1 MDKFQIEISKDD
13 QQLAFDVIDYAHE
26 EHDNRCK
33 FEILKEGKL
42 IASFEPDSRGF
53 LHICKN
59 CGVVDEQTL
68 HLIADKLESIVL

>member
-13 QQLAFDVIDYAHE
+13 QQLIFEVVDYAHE
-26 EHDNRCK
+26 EDDNRCK
-33 FEILKEGKL
+33 FEILKEEKL
-42 IASFEPDSRGF
+42 VASFEADALGF

-68 HLIADKLESIVL
+68 YLIADKLEGITL